1 MNQSEPWLPSVDHL
15 RRRSLTV
22 GIVAL
27 LLCAAGAFANPP
39 DFFHAYLT
47 AYLFWFGIA
56 LGCLAILMLH
66 HLVSGKWG
74 FVIQRPLESGSRTL
88 PLMAL
93 LFVPLLFGL
102 RDLYLWARPEAVA
115 AQAILRHRQPYLNTP
130 FFTVRLVVYFIVWIV
145 LASLLSKWSRE
156 QDRTAAP
163 ELTRRLRLL
172 SGPGLVLYG
181 VTVTFA
187 AFDWVMTLGPQWH
200 STIFGAV
207 FMVGQCLAA
216 LCGMVLVSSWLA
228 KRGPLRAVMS
238 PQHFHDLGNLILT
251 FVMLWAYMAFSQ
263 YLIIWSGNLPDEI
276 PWYVSRMAGGWLWIA
291 MFLITFHF
299 AVPFLLLLSRVTKR
313 RAEILVG
320 VAVGL
325 LLMRLVDLFFIVVPA
340 FHPGQISIHWM
351 DLLAPIGIGG
361 VWLWTFLGQLRGKS
375 LLPLHDPR
383 FVGVPEHAHGTVT

>member
-1 MNQSEPWLPSVDHL
+1 MNQPELWLPPVDQL
-15 RRRSLTV
+15 RKRSLTV
-22 GIVAL
+22 GIIALVA
-27 LLCAAGAFANPP
+27 CAAGAFASPP
-39 DFFHAYLT
+39 EFFHAYLT
-47 AYLFWFGIA
+47 AYLFWIGIA

-66 HLVSGKWG
+66 HLVSGQWG
-74 FVIQRPLESGSRTL
+74 FVIQRLLESGSRTL

-93 LFVPLLFGL
+93 LFAPLLFGL

-115 AQAILRHRQPYLNTP
+115 AQAILRHRQPYLNGP
-130 FFTVRLVVYFIVWIV
+130 FFIGRLVVYFVVWIG
-145 LASLLSKWSRE
+145 LAFLLSKWSLE
-156 QDRTAAP
+156 QDRTAASD
-163 ELTRRLRLL
+163 LTRRLQRL
-172 SGPGLVLYG
+172 SGPGLILYG

-207 FMVGQCLAA
+207 FMVGQGLAA
-216 LCGMVLVSSWLA
+216 LCFMVVVAQRLA
-228 KRGPLRAVMS
+228 NRGPLAGVVS
-238 PQHFHDLGNLILT
+238 PQHFHDLGNLILA

-276 PWYVSRMAGGWLWIA
+276 PWYVSRMGGGWIWVAVLLIA
-291 MFLITFHF
+291 FHF

-325 LLMRLVDLFFIVVPA
+325 LCMRLVDLFFIVVPA

-351 DLLAPIGIGG
+351 DLLAPVGIGG
-361 VWLWTFLGQLRGKS
+361 IWLWAFLGQLRGKS

-383 FVGVPEHAHGTVT
+383 FVGVPEQQHGV

>member
-1 MNQSEPWLPSVDHL
+1 MNQPELWLPSVDRL
-15 RRRSLTV
+15 RKRSLLV

-27 LLCAAGAFANPP
+27 LLCAAGAFASPP
-39 DFFHAYLT
+39 EFFHAYLT
-47 AYLFWFGIA
+47 AYLFWAGIA

-66 HLVSGKWG
+66 HLVSGRWG
-74 FVIQRPLESGSRTL
+74 FVIQRLLESAATTL
-88 PLMAL
+88 PVLAL

-102 RDLYLWARPEAVA
+102 RELYLWALPEAVA
-115 AQAILRHRQPYLNTP
+115 AQAILRHRQPYLNGP
-130 FFTVRLVVYFIVWIV
+130 FFFGRLVVYFIVWIG
-145 LASLLSKWSRE
+145 LAFLLSKWSLE

-163 ELTRRLRLL
+163 DLTRRLRRL
-172 SGPGLVLYG
+172 SGPGLILYG

-207 FMVGQCLAA
+207 FMVGQGLAA
-216 LCGMVLVSSWLA
+216 LCFIVVVSSWLA
-228 KRGPLRAVMS
+228 KRGPLGAVIS
-238 PQHFHDLGNLILT
+238 PGHFHDLGNLILT

-276 PWYVSRMAGGWLWIA
+276 PWYVSRMAGGWLWVA
-291 MFLITFHF
+291 MFLIAFHF
-299 AVPFLLLLSRVTKR
+299 AVPFLLLLSRATKR

-325 LLMRLVDLFFIVVPA
+325 LCMRLVDLFFIVVPA
-340 FHPGQISIHWM
+340 FHPAGISIHWM
-351 DLLAPIGIGG
+351 DLLAPVGIGG
-361 VWLWTFLGQLRGKS
+361 IWLWAFLGRLQGKS

-383 FVGVPEHAHGTVT
+383 FAGVPEQAHGV